1 MKKTL
6 EYLAW
11 VAIVLP
17 LVYLFL
23 VWNQLPDI
31 VPTHFGPSGK
41 ADAYGPKWTLT
52 ILSAVSIGVYFLLR
66 YVPQL
71 DPRLNKASLSE
82 HYPKLVLLIVTFLA
96 LVHCLVIRASLSE
109 MAGESFTT
117 ILLVGVFLLFAGIG
131 NYFNTIKSN
140 YFVGFRTPWTLE
152 SETVWRKTH
161 QLAAKLY
168 FGMGLL
174 GAFVVIWLPE
184 LWKLFWALG
193 LIFGSTIWI
202 VAYSY
207 RVYQQEK
214 K

>member
-41 ADAYGPKWTLT
+41 PDAYGPKWALT

-184 LWKLFWALG
+184 LWKLFWTLG

>member
-1 MKKTL
+1 MKNTF

-41 ADAYGPKWTLT
+41 PDAYGPKWTLT

-82 HYPKLVLLIVTFLA
+82 HYPKLILLIVTFLA

-109 MAGESFTT
+109 IAGESFTT

-131 NYFNTIKSN
+131 NYFNNIKSN

-168 FGMGLL
+168 FRMGLI

-184 LWKLFWALG
+184 LWKLFWTLG

-202 VAYSY
+202 VVYSY

>member
-41 ADAYGPKWTLT
+41 PDAYGPKWTLT